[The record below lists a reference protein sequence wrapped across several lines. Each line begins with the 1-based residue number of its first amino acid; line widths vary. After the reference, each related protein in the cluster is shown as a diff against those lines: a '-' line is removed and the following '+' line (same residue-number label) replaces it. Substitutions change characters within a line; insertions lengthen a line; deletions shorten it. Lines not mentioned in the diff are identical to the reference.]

1 MRIFITGASGFVG
14 SHILQRLKGQ
24 HEFYAMAR
32 SQSSA
37 DKVAALGATPVMCDL
52 GNVKPKHLNNC
63 DAIIHAAAFT
73 KEWGKK
79 SEFWEPTV
87 NGTKQLLEVAKA
99 SGIKKFLHI
108 STEAL
113 LFTGQDLQDIDESYP
128 YPEKSKFNYSETK
141 LEAEKAVLAAN
152 EPGKFEVMVL
162 RPRFVWGP
170 NDQTVLKVLV
180 EMVQQGKFMWVNGGI
195 NKTSTVHI
203 YNVVE
208 GVRCALENWKAGS
221 LYFITD
227 GEISTY
233 KSFLTQYIETQG
245 VTPPDKSI
253 SKGLARFAADTCEFI
268 WNTLGIKSKP
278 PVTKLAAYMMSSDF
292 TISHEKATK
301 EINYKPI
308 IDIKTG
314 MEELSSSPK

>member
-1 MRIFITGASGFVG
+1 MKIFITGASGFLG
-14 SHILQRLKGQ
+14 SHIVERLKGQ

-37 DKVAALGATPVMCDL
+37 DKVTALGATPVMCDL
-52 GNVKPKHLNNC
+52 GHVKPEHLAGC

-73 KEWGKK
+73 KEWGSKE
-79 SEFWEPTV
+79 EFWEPTV
-87 NGTKQLLEVAKA
+87 YGTQQLLDVAKA

-113 LFTGQDLQDIDESYP
+113 LFTGQDLQDIDETYP
-128 YPEKSKFNYSETK
+128 YPEKSKFLYSGSK

-152 EPGKFEVMVL
+152 EPGQLEVMVL

-170 NDQTVLKVLV
+170 GDQTVLKVLV
-180 EMVQQGKFMWVNGGI
+180 DMVNEGKFMWVNGGV

-208 GVRCALENWKAGS
+208 GVRCALENWHAS
-221 LYFITD
+221 EVYFLTD
-227 GEISTY
+227 GEINTY
-233 KSFLTQYIETQG
+233 KDFLTKYIKTQG
-245 VTPPDKSI
+245 VNPPEKSI
-253 SKGLARFAADTCEFI
+253 SKSMARFAADAVELI
-268 WNTLGIKSKP
+268 WRTFGIKSKP

-292 TISHEKATK
+292 TISHAKAAR
-301 EINYKPI
+301 EIGYKPI
-308 IDIKTG
+308 IDIETG
-314 MEELSSSPK
+314 MKELSSTKN